1 MNRRFLTLEQL
12 KSVASALLAKI
23 NQKPDSSSL
32 SDVSFT
38 GDYNDLSNRPDLSN
52 FVNQTTLQNSY
63 EAAMQQVGEHC
74 MVIGRDYVTAGR
86 ASTAT
91 LGTKATAEGVET
103 TASGNYSHAEGNST
117 TASGQFSHAEGDNT
131 TASGNGSHT
140 EGNETTASGYISHAE
155 GSFTIASGHASHTEG
170 FYTTAQR
177 RSQHVFGEYNILD
190 TTGSTTSEKGSYI
203 EIVGNGTADS
213 ARSNARTLDWSG
225 NETLAGTLTIGGT
238 NGWTLSVD
246 SSGNMTMLPASNS

>member
-1 MNRRFLTLEQL
+1 MNRRFITLEQL

-52 FVNQTTLQNSY
+52 FVNQSTFQDAADEINSNY
-63 EAAMQQVGEHC
+63 MK
-74 MVIGRDYVTAGR
+74 IGVHYVTAGQK
-86 ASTAT
+86 SGTT
-91 LGTKATAEGVET
+91 LGNKATAEGVET
-103 TASGNYSHAEGNST
+103 TASGNY
-117 TASGQFSHAEGDNT
+117 
-131 TASGNGSHT
+131 
-140 EGNETTASGYISHAE
+140 SHAE

-177 RSQHVFGEYNILD
+177 RSQHVFGEYNVLD
-190 TTGSTTSEKGSYI
+190 VTGSTTSDKGTYV
-203 EIVGNGTADS
+203 EIVGNGTS
-213 ARSNARTLDWSG
+213 STRSNARTLDWSG
-225 NETLAGTLTIGGT
+225 NETLAGTLTIGGA

-246 SSGNMTMLPASNS
+246 GSGNMTILPASNS